1 MLRQFARLL
10 GPAGRL
16 LIGIDQPKQTQRLE
30 AAYNDAAG
38 YSAAFAFNLLNRL
51 NRDLGFD
58 FDADR
63 FEYRA
68 RWLSESSRIEMALI
82 SRKAHT
88 VRAAQRSWEFES
100 GSPLITEYSVKY
112 TPEAF
117 QSLAASA
124 GWRPLRRWSDPQGD
138 FSLHLLEQDPDPSD
152 ASTGKLWSDSI
163 SR

>member
-1 MLRQFARLL
+1 LRSQRGARC
-10 GPAGRL
+10 GRRE
-16 LIGIDQPKQTQRLE
+16 KARRERE
-30 AAYNDAAG
+30 A
-38 YSAAFAFNLLNRL
+38 LT
-51 NRDLGFD
+51 
-58 FDADR
+58 
-63 FEYRA
+63 
-68 RWLSESSRIEMALI
+68 
-82 SRKAHT
+82 HT